1 MRARTTYPPSPEF
14 ERVLK
19 GAPRPRLDRVAL
31 EIARDAYPD
40 LDIDAQLAKIDQLA
54 ARTRGRCRPGASQR
68 AVLGQ
73 INWVMFVEEGYEGN
87 TEDYFDP
94 RNSYLNEVIDR
105 KTGIPISLSI
115 LYWSLADRLG
125 VALSAANLPAHFML
139 RAEEDAGPFFIDPF
153 HSGEFLDRDAC
164 ERRIAKLTGGGTS
177 VSEPQMEPCPPS
189 AVVARMLRNLKTI
202 YLGLEDYPAALQVQR
217 RLAAIAND
225 DPHEQRDLGML
236 CLQLDR
242 HGEAID
248 PLTAYLKARPQADD
262 APTTRQLLDA
272 AHAIVAQWN

>member
-19 GAPRPRLDRVAL
+19 GEPRPRLDRVAL

-40 LDIDAQLAKIDQLA
+40 LDIDAHLAKIDQLA
-54 ARTRGRCRPGASQR
+54 DRARSRCRPGASQR
-68 AVLGQ
+68 AILGQ

-115 LYWSLADRLG
+115 LYWALADRLG
-125 VALSAANLPAHFML
+125 ASLSAANLPAHFML
-139 RAEEDAGPFFIDPF
+139 RAEEDAGPLFIDPF
-153 HSGEFLDRDAC
+153 HGGEFLDRDGC
-164 ERRIAKLTGGGTS
+164 ERRIDKLTGGGS
-177 VSEPQMEPCPPS
+177 SISESQMKPCPPPM
-189 AVVARMLRNLKTI
+189 VVARMLRNLKAI

-217 RLAAIAND
+217 RLAAVAID
-225 DPHEQRDLGML
+225 EPQEQRDLGML
-236 CLQLDR
+236 CLQLER

-248 PLTAYLKARPQADD
+248 PLAAYLKAQPEADD
-262 APTTRQLLDA
+262 APTTRQLLAA